1 MSEYN
6 VGDHVIVDSHTG
18 AERVVCTISEVLLVD
33 EPIQKGI
40 TPLGTGPRLRYRSGA
55 RIIRPEEIHGPWQA
69 TISANTDIDEPNE
82 RANILNTAKKLINGD
97 RAKDYGD
104 PNENFGRIANL
115 WNAQFAHKLNQP
127 LTAQDVA
134 YALIHLKMSRLAN
147 TPGHRDSL
155 IDVCGYA
162 ALSGELK

>member
-1 MSEYN
+1 MSEYKEGDRVIAIKAGYPN
-6 VGDHVIVDSHTG
+6 AAEEVEITEIIMNGHSGDHYYRAGKRSLGIEEIYGLAPGYTRPPET
-18 AERVVCTISEVLLVD
+18 ER
-33 EPIQKGI
+33 
-40 TPLGTGPRLRYRSGA
+40 A
-55 RIIRPEEIHGPWQA
+55 RILAESEQ
-69 TISANTDIDEPNE
+69 
-82 RANILNTAKKLINGD
+82 LINGD

-127 LTAQDVA
+127 FTAQDVA

>member
-1 MSEYN
+1 MSEYKE
-6 VGDHVIVDSHTG
+6 GD
-18 AERVVCTISEVLLVD
+18 RVLVD
-33 EPIQKGI
+33 AVDGSTGFVEVEI
-40 TPLGTGPRLRYRSGA
+40 TALEYNYFNDLRYRAGK
-55 RIIRPEEIHGPWQA
+55 RILHPKEIQGHAQA
-69 TISANTDIDEPNE
+69 PAQETDTDEPNE
-82 RANILNTAKKLINGD
+82 RARILAESEKLINGD

-104 PNENFGRIANL
+104 PNENFGRIADL

-127 LTAQDVA
+127 FTAQDVA

>member
-1 MSEYN
+1 MSEYKE
-6 VGDHVIVDSHTG
+6 GD
-18 AERVVCTISEVLLVD
+18 RVLVD
-33 EPIQKGI
+33 DVDGSTGFIEVEI
-40 TPLGTGPRLRYRSGA
+40 TAVEYNYFNDLRYRAGK
-55 RIIRPEEIHGPWQA
+55 RNIHPEEIRGYAHRPVL
-69 TISANTDIDEPNE
+69 DEPNE
-82 RANILNTAKKLINGD
+82 RANILNTAKTLINGD

-115 WNAQFAHKLNQP
+115 WNAQFAHKLAQP
-127 LTAQDVA
+127 FTAQDVA

>member
-1 MSEYN
+1 MSIYK
-6 VGDHVIVDSHTG
+6 VGDRVLLLKPGLPVETEEVKIAKVVHTG
-18 AERVVCTISEVLLVD
+18 HGGDLI
-33 EPIQKGI
+33 
-40 TPLGTGPRLRYRSGA
+40 YRSGK
-55 RIIRPEEIHGPWQA
+55 RTFVESEILGHLPTPAQETG
-69 TISANTDIDEPNE
+69 TDEPNE
-82 RANILNTAKKLINGD
+82 RARILAESEQLINGD

-127 LTAQDVA
+127 FTAQDVA